1 MWENI
6 LWICVVAYQHRGS
19 QYGGV
24 QSYPFFFFL
33 IKFLYFWEGFLILL
47 IHFLFYLIH
56 VLFVIKKIYYVDL
69 DYGKKNIKKKHLSYG
84 CPESR

>member
-1 MWENI
+1 MVEFSHT
-6 LWICVVAYQHRGS
+6 L
-19 QYGGV
+19 
-24 QSYPFFFFL
+24 FFFFL